1 LKFLI
6 LNYQLQPIFSNEK
19 APFFLL
25 IIAILTIT
33 NQCATVPITGRSQLS
48 LIPNSQVLPMSFDQ
62 FTQVKNSSKI
72 KTTGEEA
79 AMVKRCGSK
88 IQKAVELYLGEQ
100 NLSSQLDGFE
110 WEYILIDENTVNAWA
125 MPGGKVAFYTGIL
138 PVTKNETGMAVVM
151 GHEIAHIVA
160 NHGRERISQTLAAQT
175 GLSLAAIALGQGGSS
190 LNGDMILQAAGA
202 ATNLGILKFS
212 RTHEKE
218 ADKLGLYFM
227 ALAGYNPQEAVTFWE
242 RMAANSNGQAPPEF
256 MSTHP
261 SYGTR
266 IAELK
271 KNMPKAL
278 EYYNK
283 SR

>member
-1 LKFLI
+1 MKKI
-6 LNYQLQPIFSNEK
+6 QS
-19 APFFLL
+19 LL
-25 IIAILTIT
+25 LAIAVLAIT
-33 NQCATVPITGRSQLS
+33 AQCATVPVTGRSQLS
-48 LIPNSQVLPMSFDQ
+48 LIPNSQILPMSFNQ
-62 FTQVKNSSKI
+62 FTEVKNTSKI
-72 KTTGEEA
+72 ITTGEEA
-79 AMVKRCGSK
+79 AMVRRCGTK
-88 IQKAVELYLGEQ
+88 IQRAVEQYFRER
-100 NLSSQLDGFE
+100 NLSNQLDGFE

-125 MPGGKVAFYTGIL
+125 MPGGKVAFYKGIL

-175 GLSLAAIALGQGGSS
+175 GLSLAAIAAGGGESS

-202 ATNLGILKFS
+202 ASNLGLLKFS

-218 ADKLGLYFM
+218 ADQLGLYFM
-227 ALAGYNPQEAVTFWE
+227 ALAGYNPQEAVAFWE
-242 RMAANSNGQAPPEF
+242 RMSAMSEGNAPPEF
-256 MSTHP
+256 LSTHP

-266 IAELK
+266 MSELK

-283 SR
+283 AK

>member
-1 LKFLI
+1 MKRIQSLFV
-6 LNYQLQPIFSNEK
+6 F
-19 APFFLL
+19 
-25 IIAILTIT
+25 IAILAIT

-62 FTQVKNSSKI
+62 FTQVKSTSKI
-72 KTTGEEA
+72 VTTGDDA

-88 IQKAVELYLGEQ
+88 IQRAVEQYFREQ
-100 NLSSQLDGFE
+100 NLSGQLDGFQ

-138 PVTKNETGMAVVM
+138 PVTKDETGMAVVM

-160 NHGRERISQTLAAQT
+160 NHGRERISQSLAAQT
-175 GLSLAAIALGQGGSS
+175 GLSLAAIAAGQGGSA
-190 LNGDMILQAAGA
+190 LTGDMVLQAAGA

-227 ALAGYNPQEAVTFWE
+227 ALAGYNPQEAVSFWE
-242 RMAANSNGQAPPEF
+242 RMSDNSGGQAPPEF
-256 MSTHP
+256 LSTHP

-266 IAELK
+266 ISELE

-283 SR
+283 PK